1 MNANQQNQV
10 YQIVAGN
17 GLQSAPFGLPIGTG
31 YDPNKKATFGQKL
44 MQGLG
49 YVGDFMG
56 AVNQTP
62 QGTPAILSGLG
73 ALGNRYNMQQ
83 YNQAQLKQQQ
93 DAMERARQAEEQQ
106 QYENLMLVNEAR
118 QAQGL
123 PPIDPTQGTGGI
135 RTSPEDVRSNLAYVG
150 SALGNQ
156 AMVNETQGKGFNP
169 QAGALLSEQYVQSR
183 LNQQNKNLT
192 NMATLGKTSEALTA
206 GAQAGGNV
214 NTAGAPQSAI
224 TPASKGDPFRQA
236 LGFVRQAEGGYAN
249 NPADKGGATN
259 LGITQGTYNSW
270 RKSNKLPTKDVKNI
284 TEGEATAIYKKN
296 YWDASGAG
304 KLAKTNPALAQVH
317 FDTAV
322 NMGVGRASQLL
333 KASGQDP
340 NKYLAIR
347 QQKYN
352 EFAQNPSQK
361 QFLEGWTNRNEN
373 LKKSIAGLQPQGK
386 APKST
391 VAQGNPQAQGQ
402 IMGSLNAYNTS
413 PQLRRDAIQNPY
425 QVAIADPAML
435 LTAFGGGNDAQNAV
449 NTANINYRGQNI
461 TQAQN
466 QASNALNYA
475 QLAETKRQNDIQAQ
489 QAKTSAEAIAM
500 QKAQEAEA
508 KRITQLEAQNTKLTE
523 ILSKKDTPPKQRE
536 AIQAQIDKNTAT
548 LGTIQTGLP
557 FNQNGQIDFSG
568 GWTAQQATQPPKVT
582 TKQQAPKREQT
593 PARVNQK
600 WNPNTRKFE

>member
-1 MNANQQNQV
+1 MGANQNQQNQV

-17 GLQSAPFGLPIGTG
+17 GLQTAPFGLPIGES
-31 YDPNKKATFGQKL
+31 YDPTKKATFGQKL

-49 YVGDFMG
+49 YAG
-56 AVNQTP
+56 AFAKGSMES
-62 QGTPAILSGLG
+62 GTPSLLGGLG
-73 ALGNRYNMQQ
+73 GLGSQYNLQQ

-93 DAMERARQAEEQQ
+93 DAMERARQAELQQ
-106 QYENLMLVNEAR
+106 QAENLMLANEAR
-118 QAQGL
+118 IAQGL
-123 PPIDPTQGTGGI
+123 PPIDPTQGTGGM
-135 RTSPEDVRSNLAYVG
+135 RTSPEDVRSNLTYVG

-156 AMVNETQGKGFNP
+156 AMVNETLGNGFNP
-169 QAGALLSEQYVQSR
+169 QAGALLSESYITDRNRQI
-183 LNQQNKNLT
+183 NKNLT

-214 NTAGAPQSAI
+214 NTAGVPQSAI
-224 TPASKGDPFRQA
+224 TPTSNGDPFRQA
-236 LGFVRQAEGGYAN
+236 LGFVRKAEGGYAN

-270 RKSNKLPTKDVKNI
+270 RKSNKLPSKDVKDI

-333 KASGQDP
+333 KMSGQDP

-425 QVAIADPAML
+425 QVAIADPDALMRG
-435 LTAFGGGNDAQNAV
+435 FGAGADTQNAV
-449 NTANINYRGQNI
+449 NNTNLNYRGQNI
-461 TQAQN
+461 QQEQN
-466 QASNALNYA
+466 KVSTALNYA
-475 QLAETKRQNDIQAQ
+475 QLAESKRQNDIQAL
-489 QAKTSAEAIAM
+489 QAKTNAEAVAM
-500 QKAQEAEA
+500 QKAQEAES
-508 KRITQLEAQNTKLTE
+508 KRVGQLEAQNTRLTE

-568 GWTAQQATQPPKVT
+568 GWASQPQPQAKATP
-582 TKQQAPKREQT
+582 KQQAPKREQA

>member
-17 GLQSAPFGLPIGTG
+17 GLQSAPFGLPVGVG
-31 YDPNKKATFGQKL
+31 YDPNKKATFGQRL

-62 QGTPAILSGLG
+62 EGTPAILSGLG

-106 QYENLMLVNEAR
+106 KVDALALINQYNSMNKLDAVTP
-118 QAQGL
+118 QAGFTGTT
-123 PPIDPTQGTGGI
+123 IDPTEYVNITGKAQENAGN
-135 RTSPEDVRSNLAYVG
+135 RAFTEMMKGNGLTPEVWATLNPTQQ
-150 SALGNQ
+150 Q
-156 AMVNETQGKGFNP
+156 AFLEK
-169 QAGALLSEQYVQSR
+169 QS
-183 LNQQNKNLT
+183 QNLT

-214 NTAGAPQSAI
+214 NTAGVPQSAI
-224 TPASKGDPFRQA
+224 TPAGKGDPFRQA

-270 RKSNKLPTKDVKNI
+270 RKSNKLPSKDVKSI

-333 KASGQDP
+333 KMSGQDP

-402 IMGSLNAYNTS
+402 VMGSLNAYNTS

-425 QVAIADPAML
+425 QVAIADPEL
-435 LTAFGGGNDAQNAV
+435 LMRGFGAGADTQNAV
-449 NTANINYRGQNI
+449 NNTNLNYRGQNI
-461 TQAQN
+461 QQEQN
-466 QASNALNYA
+466 KVSTALNYA
-475 QLAETKRQNDIQAQ
+475 QLAESKRQNDLQAKAQAQ
-489 QAKTSAEAIAM
+489 STQARTEQA
-500 QKAQEAEA
+500 QFKAQQDYA
-508 KRITQLEAQNTKLTE
+508 KEQQSKIDG
-523 ILSKKDTPPKQRE
+523 LSK
-536 AIQAQIDKNTAT
+536 QIDNLSLKAFDAKNNKQKQAIDAMILKKQDE
-548 LGTIQTGLP
+548 LGVLTNNAVPVVQG
-557 FNQNGQIDFSG
+557 GSG
-568 GWTAQQATQPPKVT
+568 ASLVNSFIAPP
-582 TKQQAPKREQT
+582 QQAPKKERS
-593 PARVNQK
+593 
-600 WNPNTRKFE
+600 PNTQPYKVNRSKINTPQ